1 MSRTPNPCD
10 NQPGGLKRPMA
21 VGEDE
26 LERALRETFAGRVAT
41 PRPLAAD
48 PAGVA
53 IRRAR
58 RSGRRRA
65 LTGLALAGAATVLV
79 TTGMAQLGGPAG
91 HGGTPIVVLGD
102 PRGFTPSPLPTA
114 SPRPPAA
121 EPVRAE
127 LDLIVG
133 SRLETSGGEQREL
146 TGVGRVERAQRVPD
160 YGGWL
165 VTSAATAA
173 GRTLWWVPPNGSAP
187 QVLLA
192 GAEAVVVAPDGRQVA
207 WRDGPEILAAGVV
220 GGQLVATSRTA
231 APEGALPIGFAADAV
246 LIRQPGHGVSLWAR
260 SAGGQPGAAARDVLD
275 IYGVLPDGR
284 LVGAVSTGTS
294 RRPCLALLDPT
305 RNLAPV
311 RTGCG
316 PDLADDGAAG
326 VSPDGKWLLVNATR
340 TAALLVDLRTLGT
353 AVSTHPAG
361 PAVIDGVVWTTA
373 GVALHVDAAG
383 RLVRVRPD
391 RVVAG
396 ERPAGSPVAGVTA
409 DQRLVVVAGTTP

>member
-10 NQPGGLKRPMA
+10 NQPGGPKRPFE
-21 VGEDE
+21 VTEDE

-53 IRRAR
+53 LRRAR

-79 TTGMAQLGGPAG
+79 TTGVAQLGGPSG

-102 PRGFTPSPLPTA
+102 PRGFTPSPLPTGGTPSRSA
-114 SPRPPAA
+114 Q
-121 EPVRAE
+121 PVRAE

-133 SRLETSGGEQREL
+133 SRLDTSGGEQREL
-146 TGVGRVERAQRVPD
+146 TGVASVERAQRLPD

-165 VTSAATAA
+165 ITSVPTAA

-192 GAEAVVVAPDGRQVA
+192 GADAVAVAADGRQVA
-207 WRDGPEILAAGVV
+207 WRDGPEIHAAGLI
-220 GGQLVATSRTA
+220 GGQLLATSRAA
-231 APEGALPIGFAADAV
+231 APEGAVPIGFAADAV
-246 LIRQPGHGVSLWAR
+246 LVRQPGHGVSLWRR
-260 SAGGQPGAAARDVLD
+260 SAGGQPGGPARDVLNV
-275 IYGVLPDGR
+275 YGTLPDGR
-284 LVGAVSTGTS
+284 VVAEVSAGTP
-294 RRPCLALLDPT
+294 RRPCLALLDPA

-316 PDLADDGAAG
+316 PELATDGTAAI
-326 VSPDGKWLLVNATR
+326 SPDGRWLLVNGAR
-340 TAALLVDLRTLGT
+340 KAALLVDLRTLGAT
-353 AVSTHPAG
+353 VSAHPAG
-361 PAVIDGVVWTTA
+361 PALVDGAAWTGS
-373 GVALHVDAAG
+373 GVALYVDGTG

-391 RVVAG
+391 RVAAG
-396 ERPAGSPVAGVTA
+396 EQPTGSPVAGIA
-409 DQRLVVVAGTTP
+409 GDERLVVVADTAH